1 MPVYAR
7 FTRHTADPAR
17 LDELIR
23 HYEHDLSAAFTHEPG
38 SRGMSVLVNA
48 DLGVV
53 LAEAHWATEDAMRS
67 NDATFANPTHDAAFF
82 GATVSIEHYQVARI
96 VLVVPPRPGAA
107 VSLTRFEV
115 EPAGLD
121 DMRAAFDDA
130 ATGPLVSTDGFCAAA
145 LFVDRQSHRAVVETF
160 WRDGAAL
167 VGARSSSA
175 ANRLQLATAGT
186 ATVRGIERYRL
197 DFSSVDLD
205 SQ

>member
-1 MPVYAR
+1 VYAR
-7 FTRHTADPAR
+7 FTLHTADPPR

-23 HYEHDLSAAFTHEPG
+23 HYEHDLSVAFTYEPG

-53 LAEAHWATEDAMRS
+53 LGEAHWATEDAMRS
-67 NDATFANPTHDAAFF
+67 NDATFADPTHDAAFF
-82 GATVSIEHYQVARI
+82 GATASIEHYEVARI
-96 VLVVPPRPGAA
+96 VIVVPLRPGAA

-115 EPAGLD
+115 EPARLD

-130 ATGPLVSTDGFCAAA
+130 ATGLLVSTDGFCAAA
-145 LFVDRQSHRAVVETF
+145 LFVDRKNDRAVIETF
-160 WRDGAAL
+160 WRDGDAL
-167 VGARSSSA
+167 EGARSSSA
-175 ANRLQLATAGT
+175 AERLHLATAGT
-186 ATVRGIERYRL
+186 ATVRGIEQYRL